1 MMMQNAELEILAI
14 LRRNDANFAGKLLSR
29 AVNLEKTIHKKAANP
44 HADQSKGL
52 TASETTAS
60 GCYNKYTTEVGRL
73 SIGKR
78 EDTAG
83 EIRYCPMWS
92 GVPYTTAAA
101 RNQEGRNG
109 HESN

>member
-14 LRRNDANFAGKLLSR
+14 LRRNDANFVEKLLTR
-29 AVNLEKTIHKKAANP
+29 AVNLEKTMHRKAANP

-52 TASETTAS
+52 TAPNTTAS
-60 GCYNKYTTEVGRL
+60 GCCDDYTTEVGRL

-78 EDTAG
+78 EDTAR
-83 EIRYCPMWS
+83 EIRYCPMRS

-101 RNQEGRNG
+101 GNQEGRNG
-109 HESN
+109 NE

>member
-1 MMMQNAELEILAI
+1 M
-14 LRRNDANFAGKLLSR
+14 
-29 AVNLEKTIHKKAANP
+29 HKKAANP

-52 TASETTAS
+52 TATETTAS
-60 GCYNKYTTEVGRL
+60 GYCNNTKEVGRL

-78 EDTAG
+78 EDTVR

-109 HESN
+109 NE

>member
-14 LRRNDANFAGKLLSR
+14 LRRNDADFAGKLLTR
-29 AVNLEKTIHKKAANP
+29 AVNLEKNMHKKAANP

-60 GCYNKYTTEVGRL
+60 GCCE
-73 SIGKR
+73 
-78 EDTAG
+78 
-83 EIRYCPMWS
+83 YC
-92 GVPYTTAAA
+92 TTAAA

-109 HESN
+109 NE

>member
-14 LRRNDANFAGKLLSR
+14 LRRNDANFAGKLLTR

-52 TASETTAS
+52 TTSETTGT
-60 GCYNKYTTEVGRL
+60 GCHNNYTTEVGRL

-78 EDTAG
+78 EDIAG

-92 GVPYTTAAA
+92 GVPYTTTAV

-109 HESN
+109 NE

>member
-92 GVPYTTAAA
+92 GVPYTTAA

-109 HESN
+109 NE

>member
-14 LRRNDANFAGKLLSR
+14 LRRNDADFAGKLLTR
-29 AVNLEKTIHKKAANP
+29 AVNLEKKKAANAP
-44 HADQSKGL
+44 TDQSEAL
-52 TASETTAS
+52 TVTETTAS

-83 EIRYCPMWS
+83 EIRYCPMRS

-109 HESN
+109 NE